1 MKKVV
6 VVIVIF
12 ALACLSFQMK
22 INKKD
27 VPVSL
32 HLNFQNEPLVLND
45 KKYVTKTIDTVTVT
59 KMKFYLSNVVLE
71 LEDGTQYKEN
81 NSVHLVDAETLSSLE
96 FHLKNAPDLK
106 IKKIRFDIG
115 IDSLT
120 SVSENFDSDLDP
132 ALGMY
137 WAWNTGYINMK
148 LEGKSSSCTN
158 VKKEFQ
164 FHIGGYLPK
173 QNALRKIE
181 LEVAESQNIIIN
193 VELDRWLD
201 ALSLKETNSIM
212 IPGEKAIAMA
222 RIYKNMFLIDE
233 EK

>member
-45 KKYVTKTIDTVTVT
+45 KKYVTKTNDTVTIT
-59 KMKFYLSNVVLE
+59 KMKFYLSNIVLE
-71 LEDGTQYKEN
+71 LEDGTQYKES
-81 NSVHLVDAETLSSLE
+81 NSFHLVDAETLSSLE
-96 FHLKNAPDLK
+96 FNLKNVPDIK
-106 IKKIRFDIG
+106 IKKIGFAVG
-115 IDSLT
+115 IDSKN
-120 SVSENFDSDLDP
+120 SISEKFDGDLDP

-148 LEGKSSSCTN
+148 LEGKSSSCTS

-173 QNALRKIE
+173 QNALQEIE
-181 LEVAESQNIIIN
+181 LKIDENQIIN
-193 VELDRWLD
+193 IEVELSKWLD
-201 ALSLKETNSIM
+201 SLSLKETNSIM

-222 RIYKNMFLIDE
+222 RIYKNIFEI
-233 EK
+233 KQ

>member
-12 ALACLSFQMK
+12 ALACLSFQIK

-32 HLNFQNEPLVLND
+32 HLNFQNEPLVLKD
-45 KKYVTKTIDTVTVT
+45 KKYVTKTNDTVTIT
-59 KMKFYLSNVVLE
+59 KMKFYLSNIVLE
-71 LEDGTQYKEN
+71 LEDGTQYKES
-81 NSVHLVDAETLSSLE
+81 NSFHLVDAETLSSLE
-96 FHLKNAPDLK
+96 FYLKNVPDIK
-106 IKKIRFDIG
+106 IKKIGFAVG
-115 IDSLT
+115 IDSKN
-120 SVSENFDSDLDP
+120 SISEKFDGDLDP

-148 LEGKSSSCTN
+148 LEGKSSSCTT

-173 QNALRKIE
+173 QNALQEIE
-181 LEVAESQNIIIN
+181 LKIDENQIIN
-193 VELDRWLD
+193 IEVELSRWLD
-201 ALSLKETNSIM
+201 SLTLKETNSIM
-212 IPGEKAIAMA
+212 IPGENAMAMA
-222 RIYKNMFLIDE
+222 RIYKNIFEI
-233 EK
+233 KQ

>member
-32 HLNFQNEPLVLND
+32 HLNFQNEPLVLKD
-45 KKYVTKTIDTVTVT
+45 KKYVTKTNDTVAIT
-59 KMKFYLSNVVLE
+59 KMKFYLSNIVLE
-71 LEDGTQYKEN
+71 LEDGTQYKES
-81 NSVHLVDAETLSSLE
+81 NSFHLVDAETLSSLE
-96 FHLKNAPDLK
+96 FYLKNVPDIK
-106 IKKIRFDIG
+106 IKKIGFAVG
-115 IDSLT
+115 IDSKN
-120 SVSENFDSDLDP
+120 SISEKFDGDLDP

-148 LEGKSSSCTN
+148 LEGKSSSCTS

-173 QNALRKIE
+173 QNALQEIE
-181 LEVAESQNIIIN
+181 LKIDENQIIN
-193 VELDRWLD
+193 IEVELSKWLD
-201 ALSLKETNSIM
+201 SLTLKETNSIM
-212 IPGEKAIAMA
+212 IPGENAMAMA
-222 RIYKNMFLIDE
+222 RIYKNIFEI
-233 EK
+233 KQ

>member
-12 ALACLSFQMK
+12 ALACLSFQIK

-32 HLNFQNEPLVLND
+32 HLNFQKEPLVLKD
-45 KKYVTKTIDTVTVT
+45 KKYVTKTNDTVTIT
-59 KMKFYLSNVVLE
+59 KMKFYLSNFVLE
-71 LEDGTQYKEN
+71 LEDGSEYKES
-81 NSVHLVDAETLSSLE
+81 NSVHLVDAETLGSLR
-96 FHLKNAPDLK
+96 FNLKNVPDLK
-106 IKKIRFDIG
+106 IKNIRFAVG
-115 IDSLT
+115 IDSKN
-120 SVSENFDSDLDP
+120 SISENFEGDLDP

-137 WAWNTGYINMK
+137 WAWNTGYVNMK

-173 QNALRKIE
+173 QNALQKIE
-181 LEVAESQNIIIN
+181 LNVTESQNIIIK

-212 IPGEKAIAMA
+212 IPGEKALAMA
-222 RIYKNMFLIDE
+222 QKYKNMFQITQ
-233 EK
+233 